1 MKKTLKLALILAVSV
16 VAITGCDLI
25 EKAKNAVGQGAEN
38 VSAKLDEGSSDT
50 TSSYRKLMGINDSV
64 AEKLQAKENGDSVT
78 PQPNNGLT
86 PVYMGMW
93 GKVGGTGFLFDMDGT
108 TGSYI
113 PYDMA
118 DAKEYGARRQLKLV
132 SYDDD
137 SGKCVINAYLEGKYI
152 GQFSGVFVEDKIESD
167 EGDFFV
173 QSYNGVFT
181 SVKGARLDFTF
192 YYD

>member
-1 MKKTLKLALILAVSV
+1 MKKIVKITFILVFAV
-16 VAITGCDLI
+16 VAITGCDFI
-25 EKAKNAVGQGAEN
+25 EKAKNAVGQSAEN
-38 VSAKLDEGSSDT
+38 VSEKVDGGPSDAT
-50 TSSYRKLMGINDSV
+50 SYRKMMGINDSV
-64 AEKLQAKENGDSVT
+64 AEKLQAKENSDSVT

-113 PYDMA
+113 PYDIA
-118 DAKEYGARRQLKLV
+118 EAKEYGARRQLKLV

-167 EGDFFV
+167 DGDFYV

-192 YYD
+192 HYD